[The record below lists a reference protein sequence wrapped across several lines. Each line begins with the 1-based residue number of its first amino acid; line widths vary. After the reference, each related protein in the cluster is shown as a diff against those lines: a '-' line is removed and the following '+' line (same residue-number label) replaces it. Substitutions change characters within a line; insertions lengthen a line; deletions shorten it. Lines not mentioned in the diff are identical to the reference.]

1 MSEEKKDL
9 QKCGGKKKIM
19 VAYGFIQLGSSFV
32 SAIALATIAFG
43 FCSVKK
49 ESKVFNNCVDEIVKN
64 GSTNAEAVRYCNG
77 GNWFNSIKINS
88 NNGFILDSLKE
99 QPIGETR
106 YFVWFITDIGI
117 AALFKG
123 NENFK
128 IYNLNVEKEAKNISL
143 DISKEEK
150 EYYEI
155 EKKKLFL
162 FYS

>member
-1 MSEEKKDL
+1 M
-9 QKCGGKKKIM
+9 
-19 VAYGFIQLGSSFV
+19 
-32 SAIALATIAFG
+32 
-43 FCSVKK
+43 
-49 ESKVFNNCVDEIVKN
+49 N
-64 GSTNAEAVRYCNG
+64 ST
-77 GNWFNSIKINS
+77 
-88 NNGFILDSLKE
+88 NGFILDSLGN
-99 QPIGETR
+99 QPIGETE

-150 EYYEI
+150 EYCEI
-155 EKKKLFL
+155 EDKKLFL